1 MWLKAHDVCVLL
13 IKSLVEQ
20 SNIRSKLAVED
31 DDIQFL
37 LEMIYDSSFPE
48 SQVRLSLYL
57 TFIICMSYQG
67 HFTIYCK
74 GEYAHLALRREVE
87 ILRDCITA

>member
-1 MWLKAHDVCVLL
+1 MWLKVHDVYVLL

-57 TFIICMSYQG
+57 TLSFVCLIKVLSQHIARVDTPIW
-67 HFTIYCK
+67 HF
-74 GEYAHLALRREVE
+74 VE
-87 ILRDCITA
+87 K

>member
-13 IKSLVEQ
+13 MKSLVEQ
-20 SNIRSKLAVED
+20 SNIRSKLEVED

-48 SQVRLSLYL
+48 SQVRLSLYSTL
-57 TFIICMSYQG
+57 SFVCLIKVISQHTARVDTPIWRF
-67 HFTIYCK
+67 
-74 GEYAHLALRREVE
+74 VE
-87 ILRDCITA
+87 K